1 MVTMALQDF
10 DDLRQKHAGLPVSL
24 RGDAGK
30 IPKDEMLPQPEGA
43 DPPAT
48 MAQRQGGSGMSI
60 MVGDWEMEKWEE
72 GWVPFKEL
80 TV

>member
-1 MVTMALQDF
+1 MALQDF
-10 DDLRQKHAGLPVSL
+10 DELRQKHAGLPVSL
-24 RGDAGK
+24 RRDAGE
-30 IPKDEMLPQPEGA
+30 IPKDEMLPQPEGV

-48 MAQRQGGSGMSI
+48 MVQRQGTHSSETGI

-72 GWVPFKEL
+72 GWIPFKEL